1 MAPEQKTYTVIVSPG
16 ANDRAYQH
24 FEFLAQVS
32 VAAAERLLEKLLA
45 DIRTLA
51 FHPTACPPY
60 DRPYLQAGKYRYKLS
75 AKRYRI
81 VFTIEGDTVFV
92 DDIQDCREDDDKSL
106 LLEEEKP

>member
-1 MAPEQKTYTVIVSPG
+1 MAPEQKEYTVIVSPG

-32 VAAAERLLEKLLA
+32 VTAADRLLDKLLA

-51 FHPTACPPY
+51 HGPTACPPY
-60 DRPYLQAGKYRYKLS
+60 DRPYLQPGKYRYKLS
-75 AKRYRI
+75 ANRYRI

-92 DDIQDCREDDDKSL
+92 DDIQDCREDDSKSPL
-106 LLEEEKP
+106 SGDED